1 MHTWLSEPL
10 LRRAFRRVKEN
21 HGCAG
26 ADSVDLAVF
35 EAALDARLDDLRDA
49 VESEDYWA
57 WPLRRIEVEKH
68 PGSEERRGLLVPAV
82 QDRVVQT
89 AVAAYMEPF
98 LEKEFDDCSFAYRR
112 GHTA

>member
-1 MHTWLSEPL
+1 
-10 LRRAFRRVKEN
+10 VKEN